1 MGDVTTNID
10 AESIE
15 IQAVV
20 IRADGTREE
29 LGVVAEYHKPDTEAE
44 KGT

>member
-1 MGDVTTNID
+1 MGGVTTNID
-10 AESIE
+10 AETIE

-29 LGVVAEYHKPDTEAE
+29 LGTVAEYHKPEGEAE
-44 KGT
+44 GN